1 MCMYTCMLS
10 CFSCIRLFVPLWIV
24 VHQAPLSM
32 GFSSQEYWSG
42 LPCPP
47 SGDLPDLGT
56 ETASLISP
64 DQAGGFFTTN
74 AIREAFTLCKT
85 LQIHLI
91 ISSEL
96 NFLNF
101 CDTSSNWQAI
111 SSIFNQGSFNY
122 MYSWFP
128 KNLEH
133 SLIKQKNN
141 VVFIPG

>member
-10 CFSCIRLFVPLWIV
+10 CFSCIRLLVTLWTV

-64 DQAGGFFTTN
+64 DQAVGFFTTST
-74 AIREAFTLCKT
+74 IREALTLCKT

-111 SSIFNQGSFNY
+111 SSIFNQSSFNY

>member
-10 CFSCIRLFVPLWIV
+10 CFGCIRLFVTLWIV

-64 DQAGGFFTTN
+64 DQAGGFFTSST
-74 AIREAFTLCKT
+74 IREALTLCKN

-128 KNLEH
+128 KNLQH
-133 SLIKQKNN
+133 SLIQQKNN